1 MFFLN
6 AYILNHIPFF
16 KVCFHSKLLQKTYF
30 WMNWF
35 SYNYTLTI
43 TCNFQKVNNNGDVTF
58 RAPLTQYTSQPFP
71 INGSHKIIAPFW
83 TDIDTTK
90 GGQLWYRSTT
100 QNSVL
105 QQGTSKIRSLFP
117 NILNFVAS
125 WMMVVTWEN
134 VAAYNCGPTKNI
146 TCSQVHA
153 WIWTV
158 FLNLFFK
165 YLKKNWK

>member
-1 MFFLN
+1 MINITFNTFYNN
-6 AYILNHIPFF
+6 AYCFSKCIHFKSWSYSLFF
-16 KVCFHSKLLQKTYF
+16 QSLFSFKIITKKLIFGWTDLHKI
-30 WMNWF
+30 
-35 SYNYTLTI
+35 TL
-43 TCNFQKVNNNGDVTF
+43 CFQKVNNNGDVTF

-83 TDIDTTK
+83 TDIDTTN
-90 GGQLWYRSTT
+90 GGQLWYRPTT

-134 VAAYNCGPTKNI
+134 VAAYHCGPTKNI

-153 WIWTV
+153 
-158 FLNLFFK
+158 
-165 YLKKNWK
+165 